1 MAVEAYIDYDKM
13 MNLCDYIEERKDKI
27 ATLCDD
33 ELLTNRVNEIR
44 ENYGGE
50 AADAYE
56 SEIREKIKKVED
68 EITALVEQLKK
79 EANTQKEAWESQDS
93 TLAG

>member
-13 MNLCDYIEERKDKI
+13 MSLCDYIEERKAKI
-27 ATLCDD
+27 SALCDD

-56 SEIREKIKKVED
+56 AEIKEKIKKVED

-93 TLAG
+93 ALAG